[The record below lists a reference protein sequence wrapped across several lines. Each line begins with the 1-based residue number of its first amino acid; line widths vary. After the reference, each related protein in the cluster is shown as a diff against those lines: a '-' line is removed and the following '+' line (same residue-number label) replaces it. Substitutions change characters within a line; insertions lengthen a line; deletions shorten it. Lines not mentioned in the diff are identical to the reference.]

1 MAGIARLSSS
11 SVEVSVSYDNVTS
24 IFCFSED
31 EREEV
36 DESSHA
42 EGPRVLL
49 RRPPVP
55 PAELRPLPRLVR
67 AWLLPWRLSEPPPVP
82 DAPPALRPL
91 LPPLRRLWWPPP
103 PPISPS
109 PPVWPPPPPELP
121 PPRLRSPRS
130 RLSPRRCSVAR
141 RPSRA
146 SFGVGRRTG
155 SGASSW
161 ANLEALTKARVFAC
175 LICPKT
181 ELLSR
186 RVQTT
191 PIERSSTLNDD
202 RRSDVR
208 KVVAA
213 ATTASAR
220 SADNS
225 TLGVL
230 GDPLLRYPPA
240 LHLG

>member
-1 MAGIARLSSS
+1 MWKSRL
-11 SVEVSVSYDNVTS
+11 VMIMLRAYFVFRKTS
-24 IFCFSED
+24 GRRWTSRPTLKALVCCF
-31 EREEV
+31 
-36 DESSHA
+36 A
-42 EGPRVLL
+42 VLRYL
-49 RRPPVP
+49 LPSCGRRPGWFGPGCSLGVSLSHP
-55 PAELRPLPRLVR
+55 QYPTLLPRFDHR
-67 AWLLPWRLSEPPPVP
+67 CHPCGGCGGHHPRHFT
-82 DAPPALRPL
+82 
-91 LPPLRRLWWPPP
+91 
-103 PPISPS
+103 PS

-130 RLSPRRCSVAR
+130 RLSPRRCLVAR
-141 RPSRA
+141 LPSSA

-155 SGASSW
+155 SGASSR
-161 ANLEALTKARVFAC
+161 ANLKALTKARVVAC

-181 ELLSR
+181 KLLSR

-202 RRSDVR
+202 RRSDVK

-213 ATTASAR
+213 ATTAPAR

-230 GDPLLRYPPA
+230 GDPLLCYPPT